1 MPLPPQRDPL
11 VELRLTGC
19 LVISLL
25 IFTACILPFM
35 LVDLMSTA
43 LQNLH
48 LSSSTAM
55 LVLIGIVF
63 GSVINL
69 PIAHYPLDHEV
80 EAPIFEP
87 IAGWEMLP
95 QYHRMRQEMIVAVNV
110 GGCVIPV
117 LLGIRMMRFIA
128 DGGSDAI
135 KVAVVGMIVNTLICY
150 RMAQPVPNLGIR
162 LPFFL
167 PALVALT
174 LTWFGLP
181 DAAMRPY
188 HAPVAFVIGITGPLV
203 GADLLHWKD
212 FKKIAA
218 GTVSIGGAG
227 TWDGI
232 VLSGLLAALFA

>member
-1 MPLPPQRDPL
+1 MPFPPQRDPL

-25 IFTACILPFM
+25 IFTACIVPFM

-48 LSSSTAM
+48 LSSSAAM

-69 PIAHYPLDHEV
+69 PIVRYPLDHEV
-80 EAPIFEP
+80 EVPVFEP
-87 IAGWEMLP
+87 IAGWGVLP
-95 QYHRMRQEMIVAVNV
+95 QYRRMRQESVVAVNV

-117 LLGIRMMRFIA
+117 LLAIRMMRFIA

-135 KVAVVGMIVNTLICY
+135 TVTVVGMVVNSLICY

-181 DAAMRPY
+181 AEELRSY
-188 HAPVAFVIGITGPLV
+188 RAPVAFVIGITGPLV

-212 FKKIAA
+212 FKKIA
-218 GTVSIGGAG
+218 GGMVSIGGAG